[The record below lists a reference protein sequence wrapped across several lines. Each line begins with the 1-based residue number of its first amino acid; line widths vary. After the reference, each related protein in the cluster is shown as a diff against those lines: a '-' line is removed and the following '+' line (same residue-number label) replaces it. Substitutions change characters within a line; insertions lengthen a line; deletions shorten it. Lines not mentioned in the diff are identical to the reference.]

1 MLARSLSVG
10 KQLATMLEQR
20 ESERARCKGKPTTFS
35 RQPPHGRD
43 AANVDG
49 ELLNGAEWRKA
60 KRVKARGGKRERE
73 SGRCWGWTE
82 KESITREGA
91 ARNDGKAYPPTCYG
105 RANLLL

>member
-60 KRVKARGGKRERE
+60 KRVKARGGEAGKRERALL
-73 SGRCWGWTE
+73 GVDG
-82 KESITREGA
+82 EGIHYE
-91 ARNDGKAYPPTCYG
+91 RGGGKK
-105 RANLLL
+105 